1 MRYAP
6 HSQGSILTR
15 VMTDVTKPPSKSDLR
30 QRLQR
35 QTDAFLSK
43 GGKIQELA
51 LGESAY
57 ERNEI
62 PPPAP
67 LFQHSPQSRT
77 PLTDVIAALDRRR
90 AERRPRH
97 KIVRRRTPK
106 RRKQVVYDDFG
117 EPLRVVWIEE

>member
-1 MRYAP
+1 M
-6 HSQGSILTR
+6 GSER
-15 VMTDVTKPPSKSDLR
+15 SDVNKPPSKSDLR

-35 QTDAFLSK
+35 QTAAFLSG

-51 LGESAY
+51 VGESAY
-57 ERNEI
+57 ERHEV

-67 LFQHSPQSRT
+67 LFQHTSSSRT
-77 PLTDVIAALDRRR
+77 PLTDVIAALEKRR

-97 KIVRRRTPK
+97 KIVRRRSPK